1 MSETRTILI
10 ADKSSTVVAFLCQ
23 ALSRTNW
30 QILTTTSF
38 QEGFE
43 LVSQHSVSL
52 VIAGLRDVYGRAG
65 DAFLDQIKT
74 MHPAAIRVLL
84 AEEGSDEE
92 VVRGLSRKTF
102 SEVIPVPW
110 DSRELSEIVV
120 RAFTAKADV
129 GQTRG
134 LEQLLAKMGSLP
146 AQPLIYQKVQ
156 AELRKR
162 DRASTGRIAELILL
176 DPAMTVEILR
186 IANSAVFGQ
195 RQRIDTVQRA
205 MVVLGLELTAHLV
218 LVFGVSEEMRPKSEA
233 FSYEA
238 FWTHSLAVG
247 LAASHIQAKI
257 GADRR
262 QSERAMVGG
271 LLHDVGKL
279 AFAHS
284 LPSGYAEVL
293 ANARKSDAS
302 LESAELDWMGVSH
315 AELGCHLAEQW
326 HLPPSVAAAIRW
338 HHDPASSGRY
348 ASFVALIQVADATA
362 RQLDV
367 GFSGN
372 FEAPDVDAHKRNLS
386 STAARALE
394 HAREELARFRDTGNY
409 LLAWA

>member
-1 MSETRTILI
+1 MSETRTILL
-10 ADKSSTVVAFLCQ
+10 ADKSSTVVASLCQ
-23 ALSRTNW
+23 TLSRTNW

-43 LVSQHSVSL
+43 LVSQHPVSL

-65 DAFLDQIKT
+65 DAFLEQIKA

-84 AEEGSDEE
+84 AEEGSDEQ
-92 VVRGLSRKTF
+92 VIRGLSRGTF
-102 SEVIPVPW
+102 REVIPVPW
-110 DSRELSEIVV
+110 DSRELSEILV

-129 GQTRG
+129 GRTRG
-134 LEQLLAKMGSLP
+134 LEQLLAKMGPLP
-146 AQPLIYQKVQ
+146 AQPLIYQKLQ
-156 AELRKR
+156 AELRKN
-162 DRASTGRIAELILL
+162 DMASIGRLASLILL
-176 DPAMTVEILR
+176 DPAITAQLLR

-205 MVVLGLELTAHLV
+205 MVVLGVQLTAYLV
-218 LVFGVSEEMRPKSEA
+218 LVFGVAEEMRPRSEA

-262 QSERAMVGG
+262 RSERAMVGG
-271 LLHDVGKL
+271 LLHDIGKL

-293 ANARKSDAS
+293 ANARKNEAS

-326 HLPPSVAAAIRW
+326 HLPPAVAAAIRW

-372 FEAPDVDAHKRNLS
+372 CEAPDVDAYKENLPRP
-386 STAARALE
+386 AARALG
-394 HAREELARFRDTGNY
+394 HARGELTKFRDTGNY